1 MEVVSELKRCLGAAI
16 DMQVAAIDMQQGIR
30 QLRPTEGVG
39 RLCGKSVAGRDGG
52 GGHAL
57 GGDGGAVNAGAYR
70 DIALIGCYAEVELV
84 LLCWYKSACF
94 TGTKVQML
102 TQKLTR
108 YLRTCLLLVLQER
121 DKHCMGGGFTLWG
134 GGRGSRIC
142 F

>member
-16 DMQVAAIDMQQGIR
+16 DMQVAAIDMQVAAIDMQQGMR
-30 QLRPTEGVG
+30 QVRPTEGGG

-57 GGDGGAVNAGAYR
+57 GGAGGGAVNAGSYR

-94 TGTKVQML
+94 TGAKVQML

-108 YLRTCLLLVLQER
+108 YLQTCLLLVLQER
-121 DKHCMGGGFTLWG
+121 DM
-134 GGRGSRIC
+134 R
-142 F
+142 